1 MSLELKQIYNLT
13 FLSDL
18 FLHYLYIMHGQKYFN
33 DKEQCE
39 WIDTSLNIAPL
50 SRGSEHFSSNFLS
63 TYRTLLYNLSL
74 IWVNPVWL
82 FIERDSKSIAYFSPL
97 FLQNYIK
104 QHCFISWIVHYARC
118 HHSLTFIS
126 LCYVY
131 HNKLGKRLK
140 TLTVSNIWN
149 SKMIV
154 FGFFCLFWGGGRG
167 KRSCIAT
174 L

>member
-82 FIERDSKSIAYFSPL
+82 LLKEILNQSHAFLPYF
-97 FLQNYIK
+97 Y
-104 QHCFISWIVHYARC
+104 
-118 HHSLTFIS
+118 
-126 LCYVY
+126 
-131 HNKLGKRLK
+131 K
-140 TLTVSNIWN
+140 TI
-149 SKMIV
+149 
-154 FGFFCLFWGGGRG
+154 
-167 KRSCIAT
+167 
-174 L
+174 

>member
-63 TYRTLLYNLSL
+63 TYT
-74 IWVNPVWL
+74 
-82 FIERDSKSIAYFSPL
+82 
-97 FLQNYIK
+97 
-104 QHCFISWIVHYARC
+104 IVQSYSDLGEPR
-118 HHSLTFIS
+118 LTF
-126 LCYVY
+126 YW
-131 HNKLGKRLK
+131 KR
-140 TLTVSNIWN
+140 
-149 SKMIV
+149 
-154 FGFFCLFWGGGRG
+154 F
-167 KRSCIAT
+167 
-174 L
+174 